1 MMADYLKDVAQVL
14 RAVPRQTLRA
24 IGDRLW
30 QAYQED
36 RQVFTCG
43 NGGSAS
49 AASHF
54 VTDLAKGIDFPPD
67 ARRFRA
73 FSLCDNLSMLSAY
86 ANDMGYENVFCEPLC
101 NLVEPGDV
109 LIAVSGSGRSVNV
122 LRAMER
128 AKERGASVIALTGRD
143 GGGMPALADICLIAP
158 SDGMQQIEDAHLV
171 VLHALYLDMK
181 ARGEAAPAMREAAAR

>member
-1 MMADYLKDVAQVL
+1 MMTDYLNDVAHVL
-14 RAVPRQTLRA
+14 SAVPRQTLQA
-24 IGDRLW
+24 IADRLW
-30 QAYQED
+30 RVYQED

-54 VTDLAKGIDFPPD
+54 VTDLAKGIDFPQN

-73 FSLCDNLSMLSAY
+73 LSLCDNLSMMSAY

-109 LIAVSGSGRSVNV
+109 LIAVSGSGRSANV

-158 SDGMQQIEDAHLV
+158 SQGMQQIEDAHLV
-171 VLHALYLDMK
+171 VLHALYLDLK
-181 ARGEAAPAMREAAAR
+181 ARGEAAPALRGT